1 MTDDRSQ
8 QRDRGPTSLSLDP
21 DLLAREL
28 AEEENL
34 DPLDAF
40 EPDQAVDDASQSIAL
55 ACDQGLLALR
65 GNHDQRLQGLQ
76 VFCEHRDPRALPLL
90 LPLLQRPCPVE
101 RMSAVYALGRNP
113 SPPAVEPLLQL
124 LQVDSNAY
132 VRKAAAWSLGNYP
145 DAPILNPLIHAL
157 QTDVA
162 AVRLWCPG
170 SLAESGSR
178 SPAKADPAASQ
189 LTASL
194 QIDSEPV
201 VRSNCIWALGR
212 LMDQLVEPRQQ
223 EIVEVLVESLL
234 YDGESSVQDEARTA
248 LEQLEDPMVLERL
261 QTLINDGFL
270 I

>member
-1 MTDDRSQ
+1 
-8 QRDRGPTSLSLDP
+8 LDP

-40 EPDQAVDDASQSIAL
+40 EPDQAVDDASPSIAL

-132 VRKAAAWSLGNYP
+132 VEKQRLGAWGIIP
-145 DAPILNPLIHAL
+145 
-157 QTDVA
+157 T
-162 AVRLWCPG
+162 R
-170 SLAESGSR
+170 R
-178 SPAKADPAASQ
+178 S
-189 LTASL
+189 
-194 QIDSEPV
+194 
-201 VRSNCIWALGR
+201 
-212 LMDQLVEPRQQ
+212 
-223 EIVEVLVESLL
+223 
-234 YDGESSVQDEARTA
+234 
-248 LEQLEDPMVLERL
+248 
-261 QTLINDGFL
+261 
-270 I
+270 